1 EDSGHTVR
9 SLAEEAAGGA
19 LSGDLAVDLPL
30 QRLDNS
36 GQCPVQAAAVA
47 MTGSARSPVAI
58 AAAAAAATTTTATNS
73 SSSLITVNT
82 YHRRRSLEFL
92 WNQASQLYTS
102 NAAAACTSHT
112 RPTASSSHVKP
123 PGKSRTSTNRKYFDS
138 RNLWVPER
146 LFHLEELDDF
156 ASTTAAED
164 SVLWNKLQDAAPVHV
179 SELAPLQPALPRVAT
194 CGDEEDE
201 DALDS
206 GCEEFLF
213 SRDPS
218 APVTFEA
225 SILDFKPRLR
235 PRAHHIR
242 RVSGTTVVPPPHHH
256 HIHRHRR
263 QPSSSSALSP
273 TDSFALTHCAPL
285 PREVI
290 TNILLFV
297 HYREGEVDTAFR
309 VDDYGGSDS
318 GSEDAD
324 EGLDSADSA
333 DALIHRI
340 LSSEEAD
347 RASRRDLLECALV
360 CRGWTIEALRIMWR
374 EVPIVLHGLS
384 CSLKSERSLSSLSAP
399 GSPTPSLSLSIE
411 TASSPSPSSPPSP
424 VQLGATSPAVEDD
437 EKGVAAASTAV
448 SGNGGGGLLI
458 DYSALPRHADV
469 EVLFPPADDAGRCLR
484 LGSRLSQ
491 LSQALSHMRALESIR
506 LALSWVPNSLPD
518 PSADVT
524 VDGAASPQLALDGD
538 TAVPTPPAT
547 PLVVAGPRVDAVSE
561 GALES
566 AAAPATPDDSWP
578 PLRDRLLGL
587 ARALVEH
594 PSLRRCTLE
603 VSYAA
608 NAVAAAAA
616 DGAAPAAPLAEAPP
630 SPATWEEFLGSRV
643 GRLREARQT
652 AVLVAP

>member
-1 EDSGHTVR
+1 
-9 SLAEEAAGGA
+9 
-19 LSGDLAVDLPL
+19 
-30 QRLDNS
+30 
-36 GQCPVQAAAVA
+36 
-47 MTGSARSPVAI
+47 MTGSARATVAI
-58 AAAAAAATTTTATNS
+58 AAAAAAAAATNTTATNC
-73 SSSLITVNT
+73 SSSLVSVNT

-92 WNQASQLYTS
+92 WNQANQLYTS
-102 NAAAACTSHT
+102 NATASGPSHT
-112 RPTASSSHVKP
+112 RRTASSSHVKP
-123 PGKSRTSTNRKYFDS
+123 SGKSRTSTNRKYFDS
-138 RNLWVPER
+138 RNLWVPDR
-146 LFHLEELDDF
+146 LFHLEDLDDV
-156 ASTTAAED
+156 ASAAAAED
-164 SVLWNKLQDAAPVHV
+164 SVLWNKLQDAVPVLPGAAAAAARDTHV
-179 SELAPLQPALPRVAT
+179 SGLVPLDPAQPRLAS
-194 CGDEEDE
+194 GGEEEDE
-201 DALDS
+201 DAPDS
-206 GCEEFLF
+206 GCEEF
-213 SRDPS
+213 
-218 APVTFEA
+218 
-225 SILDFKPRLR
+225 
-235 PRAHHIR
+235 
-242 RVSGTTVVPPPHHH
+242 
-256 HIHRHRR
+256 
-263 QPSSSSALSP
+263 
-273 TDSFALTHCAPL
+273 
-285 PREVI
+285 VI

-411 TASSPSPSSPPSP
+411 TAGSPPPSSPPSP
-424 VQLGATSPAVEDD
+424 VQLGAASPTADDD
-437 EKGVAAASTAV
+437 EKSVAVATPAAA
-448 SGNGGGGLLI
+448 GGGGLLI

-518 PSADVT
+518 PAADVAAA
-524 VDGAASPQLALDGD
+524 DAASPVLALDGG
-538 TAVPTPPAT
+538 AAAPPPPAT
-547 PLVVAGPRVDAVSE
+547 PLAVAGSRADPVSE
-561 GALES
+561 GAVES
-566 AAAPATPDDSWP
+566 AAAPAAPDDSWP

-587 ARALVEH
+587 ARALVDH

-616 DGAAPAAPLAEAPP
+616 PAAPLAESPP
-630 SPATWEEFLGSRV
+630 VPATWEEFLGSRV